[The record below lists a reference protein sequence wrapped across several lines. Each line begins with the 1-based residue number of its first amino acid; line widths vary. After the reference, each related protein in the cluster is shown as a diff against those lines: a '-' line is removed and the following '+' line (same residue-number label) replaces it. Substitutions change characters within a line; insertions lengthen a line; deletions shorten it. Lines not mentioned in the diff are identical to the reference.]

1 MSFLNKYF
9 YTFILGLVV
18 YLGAEGK
25 CIEVSN
31 PNDTLRLG
39 LTEVVEQ
46 ALKHNANVTSSDME
60 ITRAKYNQQKSFG
73 SLLPLINLSG
83 SYGYTLKK
91 QRVYF
96 GSGNDSK
103 PSPMSRFFPD
113 EGIEMGQKHNIQT
126 GLSATMPLI
135 IPQLWASLRLER
147 QMVESA
153 VESARASRVSM
164 ISQVRKA
171 YMGALLAQEAY
182 DVLRQSLEQLR
193 QTEHDIDMKLKKGL
207 VAEYDLV
214 RMQAQV
220 QNLLPEVL
228 RSEQAIRLSRMKL
241 AVLMNL
247 PINYHIE
254 PTERLEEYERVV
266 EHMLLTDDTPL
277 TLNNNTTLRNL
288 DLQGQQLEQA
298 LRIKKMAFLPSLSAS
313 FSYNYSFASD
323 QFRLDNHKRWSPH
336 SMVGLSLSI
345 PIFSGGSRYND
356 VRATRLQI
364 KQLAERRLQAEREL
378 SLGLESAKSEQRSAA
393 EVFLASRSAERSA
406 QQGYEIAL
414 MRYSTGVGTLLELN
428 DAQLSLRQAQLSL
441 KQAIHNYMVATY
453 TLDELEGRESM
464 NTTQDSN

>member
-1 MSFLNKYF
+1 
-9 YTFILGLVV
+9 
-18 YLGAEGK
+18 
-25 CIEVSN
+25 
-31 PNDTLRLG
+31 
-39 LTEVVEQ
+39 
-46 ALKHNANVTSSDME
+46 
-60 ITRAKYNQQKSFG
+60 
-73 SLLPLINLSG
+73 
-83 SYGYTLKK
+83 
-91 QRVYF
+91 
-96 GSGNDSK
+96 
-103 PSPMSRFFPD
+103 
-113 EGIEMGQKHNIQT
+113 
-126 GLSATMPLI
+126 
-135 IPQLWASLRLER
+135 
-147 QMVESA
+147 
-153 VESARASRVSM
+153 
-164 ISQVRKA
+164 
-171 YMGALLAQEAY
+171 
-182 DVLRQSLEQLR
+182 
-193 QTEHDIDMKLKKGL
+193 
-207 VAEYDLV
+207 
-214 RMQAQV
+214 
-220 QNLLPEVL
+220 
-228 RSEQAIRLSRMKL
+228 MKL

-277 TLNNNTTLRNL
+277 TLSNNTTLRNL

-336 SMVGLSLSI
+336 SMIGLSLSI

-406 QQGYEIAL
+406 LQGYEIAL

-441 KQAIHNYMVATY
+441 KQAIHNYMLATY